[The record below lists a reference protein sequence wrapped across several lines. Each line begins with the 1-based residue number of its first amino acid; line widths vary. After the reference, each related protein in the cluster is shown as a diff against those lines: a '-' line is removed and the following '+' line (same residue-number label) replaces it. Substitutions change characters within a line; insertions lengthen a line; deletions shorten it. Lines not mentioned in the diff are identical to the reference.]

1 MSITT
6 ASGASSSASST
17 ASCPSRARPAKANRS
32 SCSSTS
38 AITSRNVSSSSA
50 TRIRNGGLSSTSY
63 LRPLTITR
71 PHESEICRCSN
82 LGNLMAPV
90 RPEDLNLSSL
100 PRSPLGHLKADA
112 VADLLQRAAWDYREA
127 LAHNR
132 QLASTVEEL
141 TQQVEERTG
150 QVASLEAAAA
160 QHKDPDE
167 LARTLLASAQRT
179 AREEREAAR
188 RDAELTLTKGAR
200 RSARIEDDVARRQ
213 AALL

>member
-1 MSITT
+1 
-6 ASGASSSASST
+6 
-17 ASCPSRARPAKANRS
+17 
-32 SCSSTS
+32 
-38 AITSRNVSSSSA
+38 
-50 TRIRNGGLSSTSY
+50 
-63 LRPLTITR
+63 
-71 PHESEICRCSN
+71 
-82 LGNLMAPV
+82 MAPV

-167 LARTLLASAQRT
+167 LARTLLASVQRT
-179 AREEREAAR
+179 AREERESAR
-188 RDAELTLTKGAR
+188 RDAELTLKKAAR
-200 RSARIEDDVARRQ
+200 RADRIEDDVARRQ
-213 AALL
+213 AALLSELARLEALKEDVVTRLRGMLETIAGRYADAPDGGVDGRYTDASDGGVERDEAVAPARRKR